1 MSVVVIFGGTVEGRR
16 ICEALKMTGLTIH
29 VCVATEYGADLLL
42 EDCDTKVHVG
52 RMDQE
57 QIRNYLDE
65 TGPGMVIDATHP
77 YAALVT
83 ENIAA
88 ACAALHVPV
97 IRVVRRQEENGAG
110 YQEKD
115 MLFVDDVEEA
125 VDYLQGST
133 GKIFI
138 TTGSKELAHFT
149 RLSDYQDR
157 CIARVLP
164 VPSVIEGCSRL
175 GFSGRNIIGMQG
187 PFSEELNY
195 CMLKQTGCRFLVTK
209 DSGKEGGYQEKC
221 KAAFRAGAKVI
232 VIRRPKEEQAA
243 FENSGNRVMELEEA
257 VGFIKNYF
265 GLKEKRRV
273 YLIGTGPGAGELL
286 TAQARNALMEC
297 DVIIGAGRILETCAG
312 ITQKPVF
319 ETYRKEEIAE
329 FLNKNEGYEKAA
341 LVYSGDIGFYS
352 GAKGIRELLA
362 GYEIVPVSGIS
373 SPVYFLNKIGVPWEQ
388 VPLVSCHGQER
399 SLIPVLLEKGKTCAL
414 LGRPAGAKEGEISQ
428 ICKTL
433 LEFGMEKARLTVG
446 ERLSYP
452 EERILTGSPR
462 ELMGQRIDSLSIL
475 YMEYDDRR
483 NHGIVPGIAD
493 EAFIRGKVPMTK
505 QGVRVLSLSALKLRR
520 DSVVFDVGAGTGSVS
535 VEAALLCPEGK
546 VFAIEKNP
554 EAVALLDENRRKFG
568 AENLKVVEGT
578 APECLKQLPAPS
590 HVFIGGSGGR
600 LIEIIKAAREKNV
613 HVRFV
618 INAITLETL
627 AELEKIREAYPEYGE
642 MNIMQVSLSACKVLS
657 GYHMMKGEN
666 PVYIASFGG
675 KCDE

>member
-42 EDCDTKVHVG
+42 EDDDTKVHVG

-57 QIRNYLDE
+57 QIRSYLAQTD
-65 TGPGMVIDATHP
+65 PRMVIDATHP

-97 IRVVRRQEENGAG
+97 IRVVRKQDESGVG

-125 VDYLQGST
+125 VEYLQGST

-149 RLSDYQDR
+149 RLPDYQNR

-164 VPSVIEGCSRL
+164 VSSVIESCSRL

-221 KAAFRAGAKVI
+221 KAAFRAGVKVI
-232 VIRRPKEEQAA
+232 VIRRPKAEQAA
-243 FENSGNRVMELEEA
+243 FANSGNRVMELEEA

-265 GLKEKRRV
+265 GLKEKRTV

-286 TAQARNALMEC
+286 TAQARSALTEC

-329 FLNKNEGYEKAA
+329 FLNENEGYGKAA

-399 SLIPVLLEKGKTCAL
+399 SLIPVLLEKGKVCAL
-414 LGRPAGAKEGEISQ
+414 LGRSAETQEGEIIR
-428 ICKTL
+428 ICRTL
-433 LEFGMEKARLTVG
+433 LDFGMEKTRLTVG

-462 ELMGQRIDSLSIL
+462 ELIDQSIASLSIL
-475 YMEYDDRR
+475 YMEYDGRR
-483 NHGIVPGIAD
+483 NQGIAPGIED

-505 QGVRVLSLSALKLRR
+505 QGVRVLSLSALKLKR

-554 EAVALLDENRRKFG
+554 EAVTLLDENRRKFG

-578 APECLKQLPAPS
+578 APECLKQLPVPS

-600 LIEIIKAAREKNV
+600 LIEIIKAARGKNA

-627 AELEKIREAYPEYGE
+627 AELAKIREAYPEYGE